1 LKGKSGDDYER
12 HLEADTDLPHRL
24 NHAVREFIFMFVGEE
39 HESGRT
45 PIGLRARQGRRC
57 RISARQEKRRACSR
71 GMDRQ
76 RHLSGRDFGYA
87 PKGVSSRAV
96 RENVSLDMARRYA
109 KSRIGQGL
117 WGYLCEIN
125 AACDDY
131 IYPCC
136 SGPNTKN
143 AIAEAAASGSVIL
156 VRYDSDSNCG
166 IIVRAVQTNLKD
178 RIGGYHEK

>member
-1 LKGKSGDDYER
+1 MNGIWRRIQIFRIVLITLCVSSFSCSSAKSTNPAGHPSDCELVRAGDAGVRRVRKNGAPVPEGWIDN
-12 HLEADTDLPHRL
+12 DTFQ
-24 NHAVREFIFMFVGEE
+24 VV
-39 HESGRT
+39 T
-45 PIGLRARQGRRC
+45 
-57 RISARQEKRRACSR
+57 
-71 GMDRQ
+71 
-76 RHLSGRDFGYA
+76 FGYA

-136 SGPNTKN
+136 SGPNAKN

-166 IIVRAVQTNLKD
+166 IIVRAVQKNLKD